1 MGTSKSVGTNKSVGT
16 GETARNLLIPIEL
29 LDLGLTHE
37 EVLDLEALGPILPHT
52 PVGHL
57 SLTQL

>member
-1 MGTSKSVGTNKSVGT
+1 VGTE
-16 GETARNLLIPIEL
+16 ETARNLLIPIEL

-57 SLTQL
+57 SLTQP